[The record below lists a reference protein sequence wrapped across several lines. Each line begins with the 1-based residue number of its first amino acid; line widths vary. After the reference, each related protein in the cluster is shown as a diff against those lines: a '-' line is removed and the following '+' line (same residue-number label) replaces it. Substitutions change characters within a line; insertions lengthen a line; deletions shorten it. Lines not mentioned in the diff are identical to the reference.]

1 MVTQYIGS
9 RDFRDDAQT
18 REDQRH
24 PNEDKMRTCSTSR
37 PRRLKDFAF
46 KISVN
51 AALCDRGDEAS
62 PLNLAEFKQIMDKE
76 SMTLCTSLRPY

>member
-1 MVTQYIGS
+1 
-9 RDFRDDAQT
+9 
-18 REDQRH
+18 
-24 PNEDKMRTCSTSR
+24 
-37 PRRLKDFAF
+37 
-46 KISVN
+46 VN